1 MAVIKACGWR
11 SLSMFTIP
19 ASVLNSRPDRPSNIK
34 VMLFSLRLSLSLCHP
49 PLYIHKFFF
58 CFIFLF
64 LLQHH
69 LIFLCHS
76 RRRGFHAVAWIKK
89 KEKRKKKRAWD
100 VSQWKWFPYGVEIFA
115 FKRSLQ
121 RGTSSEKMRW
131 CNVFFWLAMLCIRR
145 IKSKR
150 GERMTASNSAP

>member
-76 RRRGFHAVAWIKK
+76 RRRGFHAAAWIKK
-89 KEKRKKKRAWD
+89 KEKRKKN
-100 VSQWKWFPYGVEIFA
+100 V
-115 FKRSLQ
+115 
-121 RGTSSEKMRW
+121 RGMSVNGSD
-131 CNVFFWLAMLCIRR
+131 FH
-145 IKSKR
+145 
-150 GERMTASNSAP
+150 TASRFLLSKDRFKGGRAPKRCDDATFFLTRNALHQANKIEEGGKNDSIK